1 MSGGGDTFVHMFEF
15 RSHTPLA
22 DIAGTTA
29 APEAPEVPEVPEVS
43 GLHPRPDIE
52 RIEVLA
58 VCSPT
63 PTSMSELALIDP
75 SALSG
80 EDAITWLQAHER
92 ISAWWASLQAPAL
105 VRAAGSDRYISQV
118 VFGTDVLGEG
128 PAGPVTITDAIREEL
143 AAALRLSPATAQTR
157 IDSARLLCGPLSAT
171 RAAQSA
177 GEITASHVA
186 IIVSAAS
193 RLRGIWDVDEA
204 SREAFAKQCDL
215 LQRRVLPVAIRSTL
229 ARTRRAAKLAIIT
242 GDPVEA
248 DRRRRQSLAGCDVY
262 VIDELDG
269 VSTLIARMATEHAH
283 ACLSVINDLAVRCIR
298 SAPSEAPPQPGAAGT
313 GHGTGAGDRAGDG
326 TGAGDRAG
334 LGTGTDGLD
343 YEAGHSILRI
353 GERRSLA
360 LASLLIDGHPRG
372 SSTDAESQDYV
383 RATFPR
389 PRALINLTIDLST
402 LLGLRDGA
410 AELIGAGALPAEVA
424 RELLADARLKR
435 IITDPTTGEL
445 LDYGRRTYAVP
456 EVLRRYIAARDQ
468 TCRFPSCGTTAIR
481 CEIDHAIPW
490 SRGGPTDR
498 SNLGALCTRHHQL
511 KTHGGWRI
519 TDSDLDGGCT
529 WTSPQ
534 GRRYEHRPSPVL
546 EPALE
551 PVFEQTHDS
560 LANVHRSESPEFE
573 SQHSKVDPPLS
584 NARNAPPP
592 F

>member
-1 MSGGGDTFVHMFEF
+1 MFELCSF
-15 RSHTPLA
+15 TPLA
-22 DIAGTTA
+22 DG
-29 APEAPEVPEVPEVS
+29 
-43 GLHPRPDIE
+43 E
-52 RIEVLA
+52 RIDDLA
-58 VCSPT
+58 ACSPT
-63 PTSMSELALIDP
+63 PASMSELALIDP
-75 SALSG
+75 AELSE

-105 VRAAGSDRYISQV
+105 VRAAGSDRYITHV

-128 PAGPVTITDAIREEL
+128 AAGPVTIADAIREEL

-171 RAAQSA
+171 HAAQSA
-177 GEITASHVA
+177 GNITASHVA
-186 IIVSAAS
+186 IIVAAAS
-193 RLRGIWDVDEA
+193 RLPGIWDVDDV
-204 SREAFAKQCDL
+204 SRKDFAKQCDL

-229 ARTRRAAKLAIIT
+229 TRTRRAAKLAVIA

-248 DRRRRQSLAGCDVY
+248 ERRRKKWLADRDVY
-262 VIDELDG
+262 VIDDLDG

-283 ACLSVINDLAVRCIR
+283 ACLSVINDLAGRCIR
-298 SAPSEAPPQPGAAGT
+298 AIPSAAPPRPVEAGT
-313 GHGTGAGDRAGDG
+313 GVRAEEGVGAGGG
-326 TGAGDRAG
+326 P
-334 LGTGTDGLD
+334 GTGTDGLASD
-343 YEAGHSILRI
+343 ARHSMLSI

-372 SSTDAESQDYV
+372 SSAETDSENCVESQDYV

-389 PRALINLTIDLST
+389 PRALINLTIDLPT
-402 LLGLRDGA
+402 LLGLRAGA

-424 RELLADARLKR
+424 RELLADARFRR
-435 IITDPTTGEL
+435 IITDPITGEL

-456 EVLRRYIAARDQ
+456 EALRRHIAARDQ
-468 TCRFPSCGTTAIR
+468 TCRFPSCGIAAIR

-490 SRGGPTDR
+490 SRGGATDR
-498 SNLGALCTRHHQL
+498 GNLGALCTRHHQL

-534 GRRYEHRPSPVL
+534 GRRYEHRPRPVL
-546 EPALE
+546 EQIQDSSADPHHSELPGSE
-551 PVFEQTHDS
+551 LQHS
-560 LANVHRSESPEFE
+560 LAG
-573 SQHSKVDPPLS
+573 PPLS
-584 NARNAPPP
+584 HARDAPPP